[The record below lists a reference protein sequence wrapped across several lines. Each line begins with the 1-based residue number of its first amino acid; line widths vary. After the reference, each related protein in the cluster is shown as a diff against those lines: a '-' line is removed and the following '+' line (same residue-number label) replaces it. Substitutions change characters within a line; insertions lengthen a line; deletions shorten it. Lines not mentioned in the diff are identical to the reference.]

1 MSAFRRIIRAAMALP
16 LRSDPDRQASSTVPT
31 PEAPVKSQQRTVD
44 VGERLPLLQSI
55 PLSLQHLFAMF
66 GATVLVPFLV
76 GLDTSVTLFSSGVG
90 TLLYI
95 LITKGKIPA
104 YLGSSFA
111 FISALTAIIGSTP
124 GQVGSDAKIGLAMG
138 GCVVVGL
145 VYIVVALA
153 IARFGTRWIDYL
165 LPPVVIGSVVMV
177 IGLGLA
183 GVAVGMAT
191 KGATQAY
198 HPEYF
203 LVGLSALAIAV
214 VAAVFFKGFLG
225 VIPVLIGIVGG
236 YLVALAAGQVDFS
249 GVRGASLFA
258 VPHFVLPR
266 FDWHVILTLAPIS
279 LVVITEHIGHLI
291 VTNKIVGRDFVKD
304 PGLHRSLAGDGVA
317 TAFAGFIGGPPNTTY
332 GENIGVMAITRVFSV
347 WVIGGA
353 AVLAIL
359 MSFLPQVGALIRSNP
374 VQVMGGI
381 CILLF
386 GIIASAGIR
395 MLVEAGIDFSQK
407 RNLIIASVILVI
419 GIGGA
424 RITIGGVEFSEM
436 PLATYVG
443 ILLNLVLPRG
453 MEKAKGGEAAV
464 EAADV

>member
-1 MSAFRRIIRAAMALP
+1 MSI
-16 LRSDPDRQASSTVPT
+16 
-31 PEAPVKSQQRTVD
+31 QRTVD
-44 VGERLPLLQSI
+44 VEERLPLLQSI

-66 GATVLVPFLV
+66 GATVLVPYLV

-111 FISALTAIIGSTP
+111 FISALAAIIGVQP
-124 GQVGSDAKIGLAMG
+124 GQVGTPERIGLAMG

-145 VYIVVALA
+145 IYLAVALL
-153 IARFGTRWIDYL
+153 IHRFGTTWIDYL

-191 KGATQAY
+191 RGATSAY
-198 HPEYF
+198 HAEF
-203 LVGLSALAIAV
+203 FGVAMSALVIAV
-214 VAAVFFKGFLG
+214 LAAVFFRGFLG

-236 YLVALAAGQVDFS
+236 YLVALFCHQVDFS
-249 GVRGASLFA
+249 GVASARAFA
-258 VPHFVLPR
+258 VPGFVLPR
-266 FDWHVILTLAPIS
+266 LDWHIVITLAPIS

-291 VTNKIVGRDFVKD
+291 VTNNVVGRNFMKS

-317 TAFAGFIGGPPNTTY
+317 TAVAGFIGGPPNTTY

-353 AVLAIL
+353 AVLAIV
-359 MSFLPQVGALIRSNP
+359 MSFLPQVGATIRSIP

-381 CILLF
+381 AILLF

-395 MLVEAGIDFSQK
+395 MLIEAGIDFSQK
-407 RNLIIASVILVI
+407 RNLIIASIVLVI

-424 RITIGGVEFSEM
+424 KITIGGVEFSEM

-443 ILLNLVLPRG
+443 ILLNLILPRG
-453 MEKAKGGEAAV
+453 QKVTAKAAPQPAQLAAP
-464 EAADV
+464 DV

>member
-1 MSAFRRIIRAAMALP
+1 MMRAAMALP
-16 LRSDPDRQASSTVPT
+16 LRKNPAESAPATTR
-31 PEAPVKSQQRTVD
+31 EAKMKAQQRTVD

-66 GATVLVPFLV
+66 GATVLVPYLV

-95 LITKGKIPA
+95 FVTKGKIPA

-111 FISALTAIIGSTP
+111 FIAAF
-124 GQVGSDAKIGLAMG
+124 IGLLGVKAGELAPPDRIAVAMG
-138 GCVVVGL
+138 GCVVVGII
-145 VYIVVALA
+145 YILVAL
-153 IARFGTRWIDYL
+153 IIGKFGPGWIERL

-183 GVAVGMAT
+183 RTAVVTMAMEGGT
-191 KGATQAY
+191 GTY
-198 HPEYF
+198 HPEF
-203 LVGLSALAIAV
+203 FGVALAALAIAIL
-214 VAAVFFKGFLG
+214 AAVFLKGFLG
-225 VIPVLIGIVGG
+225 VIPILIGIVGG
-236 YLVALAAGQVDFS
+236 YVVALLAGQVSFE
-249 GVRGASLFA
+249 A
-258 VPHFVLPR
+258 VKAAAPIAMPPFVLPR
-266 FDWHVILTLAPIS
+266 FTWAAVVTLAPIS

-291 VTNKIVGRDFVKD
+291 VTNNIVGRDFVKD

-317 TAFAGFIGGPPNTTY
+317 TAFAGLVGGPPNTTY

-353 AVLAIL
+353 AVIAIA
-359 MSFLPQVGALIRSNP
+359 MSFFPPVGALIRTIP
-374 VQVMGGI
+374 THVMGGI

-407 RNLIIASVILVI
+407 RNLIIASVVLVI

-424 RITIGGVEFSEM
+424 KLHIGGVEFGEM
-436 PLATYVG
+436 SLATYVG
-443 ILLNLVLPRG
+443 IILNLVLPRA
-453 MEKAKGGEAAV
+453 MEKGAGEAAGEV
-464 EAADV
+464 ADV

>member
-1 MSAFRRIIRAAMALP
+1 MR
-16 LRSDPDRQASSTVPT
+16 T
-31 PEAPVKSQQRTVD
+31 RTVD
-44 VGERLPLLQSI
+44 VHERLPLLQGV

-95 LITKGKIPA
+95 VITRGRVPA

-111 FISALTAIIGSTP
+111 FIAALTTLLGVAP
-124 GQVGSDAKIGLAMG
+124 GQIAPADRIAVAMG
-138 GCVVVGL
+138 GCVAVGVVYL
-145 VYIVVALA
+145 LVALA
-153 IARFGTRWIDYL
+153 IGRFGTGWIDRL

-183 GVAVGMAT
+183 RVAVVDMAMNGGT
-191 KGATQAY
+191 GAY
-198 HPEYF
+198 HPEF
-203 LVGLSALAIAV
+203 FAVALAALAIAV
-214 VAAVFFKGFLG
+214 AAAVFLGGFLG
-225 VIPVLIGIVGG
+225 VIPVLIGIAGG
-236 YLVALAAGQVDFS
+236 YLVALAVGQVDFAP
-249 GVRGASLFA
+249 VRAARA
-258 VPHFVLPR
+258 VAMPPFVLPR
-266 FDWHVILTLAPIS
+266 FTWGAIGLLAPIS

-291 VTNKIVGRDFVKD
+291 VTGNVVGRDFVKD

-317 TAFAGFIGGPPNTTY
+317 TAVAGLMGGPPNTTY

-353 AVLAIL
+353 AVLAIA
-359 MSFLPQVGALIRSNP
+359 MSFLPPVGALIRTIP

-386 GIIASAGIR
+386 GIIASAGVR

-407 RNLIIASVILVI
+407 RNLIIASVVLVL
-419 GIGGA
+419 GIGDA
-424 RITIGGVEFSEM
+424 KVRLLGVDLHGM
-436 PLATYVG
+436 ALATWAG

-453 MEKAKGGEAAV
+453 AGASEAA
-464 EAADV
+464 EEMSRAPDV

>member
-1 MSAFRRIIRAAMALP
+1 M
-16 LRSDPDRQASSTVPT
+16 TV
-31 PEAPVKSQQRTVD
+31 QRKVD
-44 VGERLPLLQSI
+44 VGERLPLLQSV

-66 GATVLVPFLV
+66 GATVLVPYLV
-76 GLDTSVTLFSSGVG
+76 GLDTSVTLFTSGVG

-95 LITKGKIPA
+95 LVTRGKIPA

-111 FISALTAIIGSTP
+111 FISALTSILQAGSGKLATP
-124 GQVGSDAKIGLAMG
+124 DRISLAMG

-145 VYIVVALA
+145 VYIAVALV
-153 IARFGTRWIDYL
+153 IGRFGTRWIDFL

-191 KGATQAY
+191 KGATDAY
-198 HPEYF
+198 RPEF
-203 LVGLSALAIAV
+203 FAVALSALAIAV
-214 VAAVFFKGFLG
+214 LASVFLRGFLG
-225 VIPVLIGIVGG
+225 VIPILIGIAGG

-249 GVRGASLFA
+249 AVRQAPAFA
-258 VPHFVLPR
+258 VPAFVLPR
-266 FDWHVILTLAPIS
+266 FDWRVVLTLAPIS

-291 VTNKIVGRDFVKD
+291 VTNNVVGRDFMAD

-317 TAFAGFIGGPPNTTY
+317 TAFAGLVGGPPNTTY
-332 GENIGVMAITRVFSV
+332 GENIGVMAITRVYSV

-353 AVLAIL
+353 AVIAIA
-359 MSFLPQVGALIRSNP
+359 MSFLPAVGAAIRSIP

-381 CILLF
+381 AILLF

-395 MLVEAGIDFSQK
+395 MLVEAKIDFSQK

-424 RITIGGVEFSEM
+424 RIHVGSVELSEM

-453 MEKAKGGEAAV
+453 GEPGGAEAVV
-464 EAADV
+464 EAPDV

>member
-1 MSAFRRIIRAAMALP
+1 VRA
-16 LRSDPDRQASSTVPT
+16 
-31 PEAPVKSQQRTVD
+31 RTID
-44 VGERLPLLQSI
+44 VNERVPLLQAL

-76 GLDTSVTLFSSGVG
+76 GLDTSVTLFTSGVG

-95 LITKGKIPA
+95 LVTKGKIPA

-111 FISALTAIIGSTP
+111 FISGLTALLAVSP
-124 GQVGSDAKIGLAMG
+124 GVVAPAERIAVAMG

-145 VYIVVALA
+145 LYVAVA
-153 IARFGTRWIDYL
+153 FVIARFGTGWIDRL

-183 GVAVGMAT
+183 RVAVDMAT
-191 KGATQAY
+191 KGASGEYRTS
-198 HPEYF
+198 YF
-203 LVGLSALAIAV
+203 LVALAALGIAV
-214 VAAVFFKGFLG
+214 LAAVFFKGFLG
-225 VIPVLIGIVGG
+225 VIPILIGIVGG

-249 GVRGASLFA
+249 GVREARAFA
-258 VPHFVLPR
+258 VPPFVLPR
-266 FDWHVILTLAPIS
+266 FELGAIVLLAPVA

-291 VTNKIVGRDFVKD
+291 VTNRIVDRDFLKD
-304 PGLHRSLAGDGVA
+304 PGLHRSLAGDGFA
-317 TAFAGFIGGPPNTTY
+317 TAFAGLLGGPPNTTY

-347 WVIGGA
+347 WVIGLA
-353 AVLAIL
+353 AILAIV
-359 MSFLPQVGALIRSNP
+359 MSFLPPVGALIRSIP

-381 CILLF
+381 AILLF

-395 MLVEAGIDFSQK
+395 MLVEAGIDFSEK

-424 RITIGGVEFSEM
+424 KIHLGSLEVGEM
-436 PLATYVG
+436 SLATYVG
-443 ILLNLVLPRG
+443 VLLNLVLPRRLD
-453 MEKAKGGEAAV
+453 EKVAAPG
-464 EAADV
+464 ATDADV

>member
-1 MSAFRRIIRAAMALP
+1 MA
-16 LRSDPDRQASSTVPT
+16 
-31 PEAPVKSQQRTVD
+31 QRTVD
-44 VGERLPLLQSI
+44 VHERLPLLQSL

-66 GATVLVPFLV
+66 GATVLVPYLV

-90 TLLYI
+90 TLVYI
-95 LITKGKIPA
+95 FMTKGKVPA

-111 FISALTAIIGSTP
+111 FIAALSGILAVAP
-124 GQVGSDAKIGLAMG
+124 GQVAPAERIAVAMG

-145 VYIVVALA
+145 VYVAVALL
-153 IARFGTRWIDYL
+153 IGRFGTGWIDRL

-183 GVAVGMAT
+183 RTAVVTMAME
-191 KGATQAY
+191 GGSGSY

-203 LVGLSALAIAV
+203 GVALAALAIAIL
-214 VAAVFFKGFLG
+214 AAVFLKGFLG
-225 VIPVLIGIVGG
+225 VIPILIGIVGG
-236 YLVALAAGQVDFS
+236 YLVALAFHQVSFAA
-249 GVRGASLFA
+249 VRQAAAVA
-258 VPHFVLPR
+258 VPPFVLPR
-266 FDWHVILTLAPIS
+266 FTLGAILTLAPIS

-291 VTNKIVGRDFVKD
+291 VTKNVVGRDFMKD

-317 TAFAGFIGGPPNTTY
+317 TALAGLVGGPPNTTY

-353 AVLAIL
+353 AVLAIA
-359 MSFLPQVGALIRSNP
+359 MSFFPPVGALIRTIP
-374 VQVMGGI
+374 TQVMGGI

-407 RNLIIASVILVI
+407 RNLIIASVVLVI

-424 RITIGGVEFSEM
+424 KLHIGAIEFGEM

-443 ILLNLVLPRG
+443 ILLNLVLPRA
-453 MEKAKGGEAAV
+453 MEGTAMAA
-464 EAADV
+464 ESGAPDV

>member
-1 MSAFRRIIRAAMALP
+1 MN
-16 LRSDPDRQASSTVPT
+16 
-31 PEAPVKSQQRTVD
+31 QRKID
-44 VGERLPLLQSI
+44 IEERVPLLQAL

-76 GLDTSVTLFSSGVG
+76 GLDTSVTLFTSGVG

-111 FISALTAIIGSTP
+111 FITALTALLGVTP
-124 GQVGSDAKIGLAMG
+124 GQVAPDEKIAIAMG

-145 VYIVVALA
+145 LYVAVAAA
-153 IARFGTRWIDYL
+153 IAAFGTGWIDRI
-165 LPPVVIGSVVMV
+165 LPPIVIGPVVMV

-183 GVAVGMAT
+183 GVAVNMAT
-191 KGATQAY
+191 KGATQQY
-198 HPEYF
+198 HAEYF
-203 LVGLSALAIAV
+203 WVAMASLAIAV
-214 VAAVFFKGFLG
+214 LAAVFFKGFLG

-236 YLVALAAGQVDFS
+236 YAVAALAGQVDLS
-249 GVRGASLFA
+249 GVGAARPFA
-258 VPHFVLPR
+258 VPHFVLPK
-266 FDWHVILTLAPIS
+266 FELGAILLLAPIS

-291 VTNKIVGRDFVKD
+291 VTNNVVGRDFVKD

-317 TAFAGFIGGPPNTTY
+317 TAFSGFLGGPPNTTY

-353 AVLAIL
+353 AVIAIV
-359 MSFLPQVGALIRSNP
+359 MSFLPPVGALIRSIP

-395 MLVEAGIDFSQK
+395 MLVEAGIDFSHK
-407 RNLIIASVILVI
+407 RNLIISSVILVI

-424 RITIGGVEFSEM
+424 KVHVFGLEIGEM
-436 PLATYVG
+436 SLATYVG
-443 ILLNLVLPRG
+443 VLLNLVLPRG
-453 MEKAKGGEAAV
+453 MEAAPEHAGEAAGT
-464 EAADV
+464 AADV

>member
-1 MSAFRRIIRAAMALP
+1 M
-16 LRSDPDRQASSTVPT
+16 
-31 PEAPVKSQQRTVD
+31 KRTVD

-76 GLDTSVTLFSSGVG
+76 GLDTSVTLFTSGVG
-90 TLLYI
+90 TLVYI
-95 LITKGKIPA
+95 FITKGKIPA

-111 FISALTAIIGSTP
+111 FIAALSAIIGVAP
-124 GQVGSDAKIGLAMG
+124 GQAAPADRVAVAMG
-138 GCVVVGL
+138 GCVAVGVCYL
-145 VYIVVALA
+145 VVAAL
-153 IARFGTRWIDYL
+153 IAKFGTGWIDRL

-183 GVAVGMAT
+183 RVAVVNMAMNGGGPT
-191 KGATQAY
+191 Y
-198 HPEYF
+198 RPEF
-203 LVGLSALAIAV
+203 FAVALASLAIAIL
-214 VAAVFFKGFLG
+214 AAVFLKGFLG

-236 YLVALAAGQVDFS
+236 YVVALLAGQVDLS
-249 GVRGASLFA
+249 GVAAARPLA
-258 VPHFVLPR
+258 VPPFVLPR
-266 FDWHVILTLAPIS
+266 FTWAAIITLAPIS

-291 VTNKIVGRDFVKD
+291 VTNNVVGRDFVKD

-317 TAFAGFIGGPPNTTY
+317 TMISGALGGPPNTTY

-353 AVLAIL
+353 AVLAVL
-359 MSFLPQVGALIRSNP
+359 MSFLPPVGALIRSIP
-374 VQVMGGI
+374 TQVMGGI

-407 RNLIIASVILVI
+407 RNLIIASVVLVI
-419 GIGGA
+419 GVGGA
-424 RITIGGVEFSEM
+424 EMHFGSVKIDAM

-453 MEKAKGGEAAV
+453 MEGTAANGAVAEAP
-464 EAADV
+464 DV

>member
-1 MSAFRRIIRAAMALP
+1 MR
-16 LRSDPDRQASSTVPT
+16 
-31 PEAPVKSQQRTVD
+31 QRTVD

-76 GLDTSVTLFSSGVG
+76 GLDTSVTLFTSGVG

-95 LITKGKIPA
+95 LVTKGKIPA

-111 FISALTAIIGSTP
+111 FIAALGAIMGTSP
-124 GQVGSDAKIGLAMG
+124 GQLAAPERIAIAMG
-138 GCVVVGL
+138 GCVAVGL
-145 VYIVVALA
+145 IYIAVAAL
-153 IARFGTRWIDYL
+153 IARFGTGWVNRL

-183 GVAVGMAT
+183 RVAVVDMAMNGGT
-191 KGATQAY
+191 GTY
-198 HPEYF
+198 HPEF
-203 LVGLSALAIAV
+203 FAVALAALAIAV
-214 VAAVFFKGFLG
+214 LAAMFLKGFLG
-225 VIPVLIGIVGG
+225 VIPVLIGIIGG
-236 YLVALAAGQVDFS
+236 YLVAFFAGQVNLAP
-249 GVRGASLFA
+249 VGAARVLA
-258 VPHFVLPR
+258 VPPFVFPR
-266 FDWHVILTLAPIS
+266 VSWAAIATLAPIS

-291 VTNKIVGRDFVKD
+291 VTNNVVGRDFLKD

-317 TAFAGFIGGPPNTTY
+317 TAFAGLLGGPPNTTY

-353 AVLAIL
+353 AVLAIV
-359 MSFLPQVGALIRSNP
+359 MSFIPKVGAFIHSIP
-374 VQVMGGI
+374 TQVMGGI

-419 GIGGA
+419 GVGGA
-424 RITIGGVEFSEM
+424 KLKVAGIEFSDM

-443 ILLNLVLPRG
+443 ILLNLVLPRQQDEG
-453 MEKAKGGEAAV
+453 ARALSGAP
-464 EAADV
+464 DV

>member
-1 MSAFRRIIRAAMALP
+1 MSI
-16 LRSDPDRQASSTVPT
+16 T
-31 PEAPVKSQQRTVD
+31 RTVD

-76 GLDTSVTLFSSGVG
+76 GLDTSVTLFTSGVG

-111 FISALTAIIGSTP
+111 FITALTALLGVTP
-124 GQVGSDAKIGLAMG
+124 GQIASDDRIATAMG
-138 GCVVVGL
+138 GCVMVGVIYL
-145 VYIVVALA
+145 VVAAA
-153 IARFGTRWIDYL
+153 IAAFGTKWIDRI
-165 LPPVVIGSVVMV
+165 LPPIVIGPVVMV

-191 KGATQAY
+191 KGAT
-198 HPEYF
+198 PEYHTSF
-203 LVGLSALAIAV
+203 FWVAMAALAIAV

-236 YLVALAAGQVDFS
+236 YAVAFAAGQVDLS
-249 GVRGASLFA
+249 GVASAKFFA

-266 FDWHVILTLAPIS
+266 FDLNAMLLLAPIS

-291 VTNKIVGRDFVKD
+291 VTNNVVGRDFVKD

-317 TAFAGFIGGPPNTTY
+317 TALSGFLGGPPNTTY

-353 AVLAIL
+353 AVIAIV
-359 MSFLPQVGALIRSNP
+359 MSFLPVVGAVIRSIP

-386 GIIASAGIR
+386 GIIASAGVR
-395 MLVEAGIDFSQK
+395 MLVEAGIDFSHK

-424 RITIGGVEFSEM
+424 KVHVGGLEIGEM
-436 PLATYVG
+436 SLATYVG
-443 ILLNLVLPRG
+443 VLLNLVLPRQ
-453 MEKAKGGEAAV
+453 MENAQAAQATDAV
-464 EAADV
+464 THAPDV

>member
-1 MSAFRRIIRAAMALP
+1 M
-16 LRSDPDRQASSTVPT
+16 T
-31 PEAPVKSQQRTVD
+31 PRTVD

-76 GLDTSVTLFSSGVG
+76 GLDTSVTLFTSGVG
-90 TLLYI
+90 TLIYI
-95 LITKGKIPA
+95 FITKGKVPA

-111 FISALTAIIGSTP
+111 FIAAMTAILGVQP
-124 GQVGSDAKIGLAMG
+124 GQMAPADRVAIVMG
-138 GCVVVGL
+138 GCVIVGVCYL
-145 VYIVVALA
+145 AVAAIVWK
-153 IARFGTRWIDYL
+153 FGTAWIDKL
-165 LPPVVIGSVVMV
+165 LPPIVIGSVVMV

-183 GVAVGMAT
+183 RTAVVGMAMT
-191 KGATQAY
+191 GGGPTY
-198 HPEYF
+198 RPDFF
-203 LVGLSALAIAV
+203 LVALASLAIAIL
-214 VAAVFFKGFLG
+214 AAVFLKGFLG

-236 YLVALAAGQVDFS
+236 YVVAFLAGQVDLS
-249 GVRGASLFA
+249 GVAGAA
-258 VPHFVLPR
+258 PVAIPPFVLPK
-266 FDWHVILTLAPIS
+266 FTWGAILTLAPIS

-291 VTNKIVGRDFVKD
+291 VTNNVVGRDFMKD

-317 TAFAGFIGGPPNTTY
+317 TMFSGFLGGPPNTTY

-353 AVLAIL
+353 AVLAVV
-359 MSFLPQVGALIRSNP
+359 MSFLPPVGAVIRSIP
-374 VQVMGGI
+374 TQVMGGI

-407 RNLIIASVILVI
+407 RNLIIASVVLVI

-424 RITIGGVEFSEM
+424 ELHFGSVKIDAM

-443 ILLNLVLPRG
+443 VLLNLVLPHTKELEPK
-453 MEKAKGGEAAV
+453 EKGAREA
-464 EAADV
+464 ELDVQPSA

>member
-1 MSAFRRIIRAAMALP
+1 M
-16 LRSDPDRQASSTVPT
+16 T
-31 PEAPVKSQQRTVD
+31 PRTVD

-76 GLDTSVTLFSSGVG
+76 GLDTSVTLFTSGVG
-90 TLLYI
+90 TLIYI
-95 LITKGKIPA
+95 FITRGKVPA

-111 FISALTAIIGSTP
+111 FIAAMTAILGVQP
-124 GQVGSDAKIGLAMG
+124 GQMAPADRIAIVMG
-138 GCVVVGL
+138 GCVIVGVCYL
-145 VYIVVALA
+145 AVAAIVWK
-153 IARFGTRWIDYL
+153 FGTAWIDKL
-165 LPPVVIGSVVMV
+165 LPPIVIGSVVMV

-183 GVAVGMAT
+183 RTAVVGMAMT
-191 KGATQAY
+191 GGGPTY
-198 HPEYF
+198 RPDFF
-203 LVGLSALAIAV
+203 LVALASLAIAIL
-214 VAAVFFKGFLG
+214 AAVFLKGFLG

-236 YLVALAAGQVDFS
+236 YVVAFLAGQVDLS
-249 GVRGASLFA
+249 GVARAA
-258 VPHFVLPR
+258 PVAIPPFVLPK
-266 FDWHVILTLAPIS
+266 FTWGAILTLAPIS

-291 VTNKIVGRDFVKD
+291 VTNNVVGRDFMKD

-317 TAFAGFIGGPPNTTY
+317 TMFSGFLGGPPNTTY

-353 AVLAIL
+353 AVLAIV
-359 MSFLPQVGALIRSNP
+359 MSFLPPVGAVIRSIP
-374 VQVMGGI
+374 TQVMGGI

-407 RNLIIASVILVI
+407 RNLIIASVVLVI

-424 RITIGGVEFSEM
+424 ELHFGSVKIDAM

-443 ILLNLVLPRG
+443 VLLNLVLPHTK
-453 MEKAKGGEAAV
+453 ELEPKEQGEGDAQL
-464 EAADV
+464 DVQPNA

>member
-1 MSAFRRIIRAAMALP
+1 M
-16 LRSDPDRQASSTVPT
+16 T
-31 PEAPVKSQQRTVD
+31 PRTID
-44 VGERLPLLQSI
+44 VNERVPLLQAL

-76 GLDTSVTLFSSGVG
+76 GLDTSVTLFTSGVG

-95 LITKGKIPA
+95 VVTKGKIPA

-111 FISALTAIIGSTP
+111 FIAGLTVLLGVTP
-124 GQVGSDAKIGLAMG
+124 GNLAPPERIATAMG

-145 VYIVVALA
+145 IYVAVALA
-153 IARFGTRWIDYL
+153 IGRFGTAWIDRL

-183 GVAVGMAT
+183 RVAVDMAT
-191 KGATQAY
+191 KGASGAY
-198 HPEYF
+198 HTSYF
-203 LVGLSALAIAV
+203 LVALAALAIAV
-214 VAAVFFKGFLG
+214 LAAVFLRGFLG

-236 YLVALAAGQVDFS
+236 YVVAALAGQVDLS
-249 GVRGASLFA
+249 AVKTASAVA
-258 VPHFVLPR
+258 VPPFVLPR
-266 FDWHVILTLAPIS
+266 FDLGAILLLAPVS

-291 VTNKIVGRDFVKD
+291 VTNKVVGRDFLKD
-304 PGLHRSLAGDGVA
+304 PGLHRSLAGDGLA
-317 TAFAGFIGGPPNTTY
+317 TAVSGFLGGPPNTTY

-353 AVLAIL
+353 AVLAVA
-359 MSFLPQVGALIRSNP
+359 MSFLPPVGAAIRSIP

-395 MLVEAGIDFSQK
+395 MLVEAGIDFSEK

-424 RITIGGVEFSEM
+424 KIHLGSLEIGEM
-436 PLATYVG
+436 SLATYVG
-443 ILLNLVLPRG
+443 VLLNLVLPRRID
-453 MEKAKGGEAAV
+453 EKVAV
-464 EAADV
+464 AGATDADV

>member
-1 MSAFRRIIRAAMALP
+1 VRP
-16 LRSDPDRQASSTVPT
+16 
-31 PEAPVKSQQRTVD
+31 RTVD
-44 VGERLPLLQSI
+44 VNERLPLLQTL

-95 LITKGKIPA
+95 AVTKGKIPA

-111 FISALTAIIGSTP
+111 FIAALSGILAVKP
-124 GQVGSDAKIGLAMG
+124 GQVAPDERIALAMG

-145 VYIVVALA
+145 IYIAVAAA
-153 IARFGTRWIDYL
+153 IAKFGTGWIDTL

-183 GVAVGMAT
+183 GVAVKVMAMEGGT
-191 KGATQAY
+191 GTY
-198 HPEYF
+198 HPEF
-203 LVGLSALAIAV
+203 FRVALAALAIAIA
-214 VAAVFFKGFLG
+214 AAVFLKGFLG

-236 YLVALAAGQVDFS
+236 YLVALAAGQVNLS
-249 GVRGASLFA
+249 GVLSARPFA
-258 VPHFVLPR
+258 VPHFVLPT
-266 FDWHVILTLAPIS
+266 FDWGVILTLAPIS

-291 VTNKIVGRDFVKD
+291 VTKNVVGRDFVKD

-317 TAFAGFIGGPPNTTY
+317 TAVAGLVGGPPNTTY

-353 AVLAIL
+353 AVLAIV
-359 MSFLPQVGALIRSNP
+359 MSFLPTVGALIRSIP
-374 VQVMGGI
+374 TQVMGGI

-407 RNLIIASVILVI
+407 RNLIIASVVLVV

-424 RITIGGVEFSEM
+424 RIHLGPVELGEM
-436 PLATYVG
+436 SLATYVG
-443 ILLNLVLPRG
+443 IILNLILP
-453 MEKAKGGEAAV
+453 KGADVASAAV
-464 EAADV
+464 SAAPDV